1 MKWGGVTN
9 LLHDSVP
16 TKLYGDNTPSPD
28 DLHWGPTSGGPGKP
42 SIVELG
48 SDMDVRYGFQILNN
62 ASGTNRDFAQ
72 RGQFIQPNSGKYT
85 FTVWTKLL
93 SNDYVDGRGI
103 FRSWSSDGK
112 NPWIAFGHK
121 DVFDKW
127 VLEKF
132 TFDTTGWSNATW
144 YSLQMGINGGGSIQ
158 LAKPM
163 LVQGE
168 VAANWAPRPEEEP
181 IAWK

>member
-1 MKWGGVTN
+1 
-9 LLHDSVP
+9 
-16 TKLYGDNTPSPD
+16 
-28 DLHWGPTSGGPGKP
+28 
-42 SIVELG
+42 
-48 SDMDVRYGFQILNN
+48 MDVRYGFQILNN

-72 RGQFIQPNSGKYT
+72 QGQFIQPNSGKYT

-93 SNDYVDGRGI
+93 SKDYVDGRGI

-163 LVQGE
+163 LVRGE